1 MLTLT
6 PRDTAMLDGDLGEGL
21 ALAMRIVTATAHV
34 MNARELIDVSSAHID
49 GCLYHGAASLDFV
62 ERFVASGAR
71 VAVPTTLNVGSLD
84 LIHPELFRGEA
95 SIASAGKRLMQA
107 HIELGCEASFTCAP
121 YQLKHRPKKGD
132 QIAWAESN
140 AIVFANSVL
149 GARTSRYGDFLDLA
163 AAITGRV
170 PYAGLH
176 VTENRAARVVI
187 DAPDLSAS
195 AHRDANFAA
204 LGFLLGG
211 EVGATVAAITGL
223 PGDTT
228 EDELKALGAAA
239 ASSGSVALFH
249 AVGITPEAATLDEAL
264 QGRAPERTLRVS
276 AADLAA
282 IRARW
287 SHAKPGDA
295 LAAVSLGTPHF
306 SVDEFRTL
314 AALFDRHEGSPR
326 ADFYVNTSRF
336 VLWQLEE
343 EGLAQKL
350 STRGVQIVTD
360 TCTYITPVMK
370 QVSGLVMTNS
380 GKWAHYAPANIG
392 VTVAFGSMSECV
404 RSAFEGKVCIDENV

>member
-1 MLTLT
+1 MLTLS
-6 PRDTAMLDGDLGEGL
+6 PRDTAMLDGDLGDGL
-21 ALAMRIVTATAHV
+21 ALAMRIVAATARV
-34 MNARELIDVSSAHID
+34 MDADTLIDISSAHID

-62 ERFVASGAR
+62 ERFVASGAK

-84 LIHPELFRGEA
+84 LIHPELFRGDA
-95 SIASAGKRLMQA
+95 SIASAGARLMQA

-121 YQLKHRPKKGD
+121 YQLKHRPKLGD

-170 PYAGLH
+170 PNAGLH
-176 VTENRAARVVI
+176 VTANRAARIVI
-187 DAPDLSAS
+187 AAPDLRVSP
-195 AHRDANFAA
+195 HRDADFAA

-223 PGDTT
+223 PADTT

-249 AVGITPEAATLDEAL
+249 AVGITPEAATLDAAL
-264 QGRAPERTLRVS
+264 QGHAPERTIAVS
-276 AADLAA
+276 ASDLHAV
-282 IRARW
+282 RKRW
-287 SHAKPGDA
+287 SRAKPGDA
-295 LAAVSLGTPHF
+295 LAAIALGTPHF

-314 AALFDRHEGSPR
+314 ASLLDRHEGAPR
-326 ADFYVNTSRF
+326 CDIYVNTSRF

-343 EGLAQKL
+343 EGIAQRL
-350 STRGVQIVTD
+350 TERGVQIVVD